1 MKTRS
6 LLFAVTTLFA
16 LAACQED
23 LTAEKA
29 EWETATKGWA
39 GRLEKVKK
47 GQEELSAKVK
57 AFTVPESEPT
67 LVEEKAALD
76 KSVATANTA
85 ITNAEHELSTANT
98 TMDGLFKAG
107 KKVKVEVAM
116 GNTKSAVDGPLM
128 RAESLV
134 SAANSGL
141 DALEKKVAASKAS
154 GEAVKSRTDAWLV
167 EVKKKGASVNVED
180 IVFAGEAVDAE
191 KSKIALQSLVAT
203 FKSCPDLRAELNVVA
218 RGEGEL
224 GAKRAEA
231 IKSQL
236 TTHGIDAAVLTK
248 LAGTVTPDG
257 EEKVSLAVTT
267 PCK

>member
-6 LLFAVTTLFA
+6 LLFAVTAFA

-23 LTAEKA
+23 LTTEKTA
-29 EWETATKGWA
+29 WETNTKGWA
-39 GRLEKVKK
+39 ARLDKVKK
-47 GQEELSAKVK
+47 GHEELAGKVK
-57 AFTVPESEPT
+57 AFTVPENEPA

-85 ITNAEHELSTANT
+85 ITNAEHELSTANS
-98 TMDGLFKAG
+98 TMEGLFKAG
-107 KKVKVEVAM
+107 KKVRVEVAM
-116 GNTKSAVDGPLM
+116 GNTKSAVEGPLA

-141 DALEKKVAASKAS
+141 DTLTKKVAAAKAS

-167 EVKKKGASVNVED
+167 EVKKKGGSVNVED
-180 IVFAGEAVDAE
+180 LVFAGEALDAE

>member
-6 LLFAVTTLFA
+6 LLFAVTVFA
-16 LAACQED
+16 LSACQED
-23 LTAEKA
+23 LTAEKT
-29 EWETATKGWA
+29 EWETSTKGWA
-39 GRLEKVKK
+39 GRIEKVKK
-47 GQEELSAKVK
+47 AHEELAAKVK
-57 AFTVPESEPT
+57 AFTVPEGET
-67 LVEEKAALD
+67 ALVDEKAALD

-85 ITNAEHELSTANT
+85 ITNAEHELSTANAS
-98 TMDGLFKAG
+98 MDGLFKAG
-107 KKVKVEVAM
+107 KKVRVEVAM
-116 GNTKSAVDGPLM
+116 SNTKQAVEGPLM

-141 DALEKKVAASKAS
+141 DTLEKKVAAAKAS
-154 GEAVKSRTDAWLV
+154 GEAVKSRTDAWLA

-180 IVFAGEAVDAE
+180 LVFAGEAVDAE
-191 KSKIALQSLVAT
+191 KSKVALQSLVQT

-224 GAKRAEA
+224 GAKRAES

-236 TTHGIDAAVLTK
+236 TSHGVDAAVLTK
-248 LAGTVTPDG
+248 LAGSVTPDG